1 LIITGETPNWYVV
14 DVEGYDQ
21 KGYVYKDFVSADAVE
36 PKSDEDGESTDGAA
50 DTTDSAVEASASVD
64 SSIDAEYGVGAYA
77 EPFQVSATAGAN
89 VRQTP
94 ASDGEIIN
102 VISSGT
108 VVTVVGYT
116 DRWYKVEYDGT
127 VGYVNQ
133 NLFATE

>member
-1 LIITGETPNWYVV
+1 ME
-14 DVEGYDQ
+14 
-21 KGYVYKDFVSADAVE
+21 SVE
-36 PKSDEDGESTDGAA
+36 PKSEEERAAQADG
-50 DTTDSAVEASASVD
+50 TTSVEGEVVDASANVNSSV
-64 SSIDAEYGVGAYA
+64 DAEYGVGAYA
-77 EPFQVSATAGAN
+77 EPFEVSATAGAN

-116 DRWYKVEYDGT
+116 DRWYKIEYDGT